1 MGIGNNLVKG
11 NDCLINELEVLNQPP
26 FIWPLTDSKN
36 RSVIGA

>member
-1 MGIGNNLVKG
+1 MKG
-11 NDCLINELEVLNQPP
+11 NDSLINESEVPNQTP